1 MSAGWSIGHATTF
14 WASRQA
20 TSILQY
26 PVSLR
31 REQQLADRRRKR
43 VETMQDQEDTFVRI
57 HRLQHTQQ
65 RSIIE
70 TSEAEDLE
78 FWAKYQSWTFCAN
91 DGQLDPR
98 KLLPPFRKR
107 TATPLFTNCK
117 CSRGTYEVPST
128 DDVPLI
134 LRRLTVEDQRL
145 LSPFDVHC
153 GDYRRIFNG
162 YRQRTGPFRV
172 SWSLTPVRD
181 RIDQIVDEDRRDRVL
196 NAYYYLLNSAESH
209 IANSCGC
216 SYVEKGDHFFMRFI
230 PLPDTVEWNALC
242 GPPST
247 CVLLCVRVFW
257 RDRTI
262 APAVKSRI
270 CTRYSRQ
277 SSISPSIMTF
287 SSISTTAGCS
297 KRSLVLSTPPRLLD
311 VHQIEVWRTNRSP
324 KRSGST
330 NTSS

>member
-1 MSAGWSIGHATTF
+1 MSAGWSIGDAATF

-31 REQQLADRRRKR
+31 REQQLADRRRER
-43 VETMQDQEDTFVRI
+43 LETMQDQEDTFVRV
-57 HRLQHTQQ
+57 HRLQHSQQ
-65 RSIIE
+65 DSIIE

-91 DGQLDPR
+91 CGQLDPR

-153 GDYRRIFNG
+153 SDYRRIFNG

-172 SWSLTPVRD
+172 SWSSTPVGD
-181 RIDQIVDEDRRDRVL
+181 RIDQIVDENRRDRL
-196 NAYYYLLNSAESH
+196 DRLLDAYYYLLHSAES
-209 IANSCGC
+209 
-216 SYVEKGDHFFMRFI
+216 SYCQF
-230 PLPDTVEWNALC
+230 
-242 GPPST
+242 
-247 CVLLCVRVFW
+247 VR
-257 RDRTI
+257 
-262 APAVKSRI
+262 
-270 CTRYSRQ
+270 
-277 SSISPSIMTF
+277 M
-287 SSISTTAGCS
+287 
-297 KRSLVLSTPPRLLD
+297 
-311 VHQIEVWRTNRSP
+311 
-324 KRSGST
+324 
-330 NTSS
+330 